1 MNRRQYLTRAGA
13 GVGTLALAP
22 LAGCLDELADSESA
36 TSAEDRTGERELD
49 RAAGAL
55 NQAALSLEIDDG
67 GMNDGEVAFDADE
80 PNGLIDDARAHLE
93 TAATELDDD
102 RAPDVEALET
112 YADILE
118 ALVVVTEAI
127 TDEEL
132 ESDADAVFD
141 ATGEDGG
148 VEDASATVDR
158 WMDEL
163 EAAET
168 RHVGAVSDYDAL
180 DADRFEDLARIDPVD
195 LEDGIES
202 LGDVLE
208 SLVTLVGG
216 FDSMVEGYEAL
227 ERGHEHVENEAY
239 EQAEPA
245 FSDAKSAFETAR
257 ETFEEDETPSAR
269 LGDYFDTAHCQSG
282 HLTEAAEAFEE
293 AAVAAGSGDPLT
305 ANQREQDAEQSL
317 EDADDCTE

>member
-22 LAGCLDELADSESA
+22 LAGCLDELSGSEST
-36 TSAEDRTGERELD
+36 TSAEDRTGERELS
-49 RAAGAL
+49 RAAGTL
-55 NQAALSLEIDDG
+55 NEAALALEIDDG
-67 GMNDGEVAFDADE
+67 GMDDGEVAFDADE
-80 PNGLIDDARAHLE
+80 PNGLIADARAHLE
-93 TAATELDDD
+93 TAAAELDDD
-102 RAPDVEALET
+102 RAPDIETLRT

-118 ALVVVTEAI
+118 ALVVVTETI

-141 ATGEDGG
+141 ATGEDGEF
-148 VEDASATVDR
+148 EDASATVDR

-163 EAAET
+163 EAAEA
-168 RHVGAVSDYDAL
+168 RHVGAVSDYEAL
-180 DADRFEDLARIDPVD
+180 DGDRFEDLARIDPVD

-245 FSDAKSAFETAR
+245 FSDAKSSFETAR

-293 AAVAAGSGDPLT
+293 AAVAAGSGDLLT
-305 ANQREQDAEQSL
+305 ANQRERDAEQSL
-317 EDADDCTE
+317 EAADECAE

>member
-1 MNRRQYLTRAGA
+1 MNRRQYLTRSGA

-22 LAGCLDELADSESA
+22 LAGCLDDLSRSEST

-67 GMNDGEVAFDADE
+67 GMDDGEVAFDADE
-80 PNGLIDDARAHLE
+80 PTGLIADAQAHLE
-93 TAATELDDD
+93 TAAAELDDD
-102 RAPDVEALET
+102 RTPDVETLRT

-118 ALVVVTEAI
+118 ALVVVTEPI

-148 VEDASATVDR
+148 LEDASATVDR

-163 EAAET
+163 EAAEA
-168 RHVGAVSDYDAL
+168 RQGGAVSDYEAL
-180 DADRFEDLARIDPVD
+180 DGDRFEELARIDPTD

-202 LGDVLE
+202 LGDVLG

-227 ERGHEHVENEAY
+227 ERGHEHVEDEAY
-239 EQAEPA
+239 EQAEAA
-245 FSDAKSAFETAR
+245 FSNAKSAFEAAR
-257 ETFEEDETPSAR
+257 EAFEGDEDPPAR
-269 LGDYFDTAHCQSG
+269 LGDHFDTAHCQSG
-282 HLTEAAEAFEE
+282 HLTAAAEAFEE
-293 AAVAAGSGDPLT
+293 AAVAAGSGDLLT
-305 ANQREQDAEQSL
+305 ANQRERDAERSL
-317 EDADDCTE
+317 DSADECAE